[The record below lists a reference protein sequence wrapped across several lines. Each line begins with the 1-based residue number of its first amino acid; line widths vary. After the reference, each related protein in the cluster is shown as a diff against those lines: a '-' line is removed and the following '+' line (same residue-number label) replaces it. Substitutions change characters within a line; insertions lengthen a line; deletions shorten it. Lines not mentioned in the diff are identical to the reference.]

1 MISKPSH
8 ILFPFYENECLGFF
22 NEKLQIEIP
31 AIYGGGTNWTS
42 DTPFR
47 DRHSVFTN
55 GLALVKTPDVKRYV
69 FITPQGKEL
78 PDTGWGKDY
87 TPPRAFTEGFAAVC
101 INQKWGFID
110 TQGQMIV
117 PPQYDDVEP
126 FSCGLAAVCE
136 GNDVIGFINT
146 HGQMVIGNQYDFR
159 GSSFSEGLLRV
170 EENSKLGYI
179 DTSGRWVIPPIF
191 EDSSIFTD
199 GLALFSESDA
209 KGERKFGF
217 IDRTGKV
224 IVKPQFMRALPFS
237 EGLAQVQ
244 VKADAPYHCKWGY
257 INTRGDMVIPPRFGD
272 NAPFSEGLA
281 AVFEEPSGTAYMPH
295 DFGYIDTTG
304 QYVIPPG
311 GSPRITG
318 WGHFTHGLAKVT
330 LHDTK
335 RERDWETNY
344 MDKTGKVVWSS
355 HF

>member
-8 ILFPFYENECLGFF
+8 ILFPFYENRRLGFF
-22 NEKLQIEIP
+22 NEKLQIELP
-31 AIYGGGTNWTS
+31 AIYGGGTKRGL
-42 DTPFR
+42 DTPF
-47 DRHSVFTN
+47 DERHSVFTN
-55 GLALVKTPDVKRYV
+55 GLALVKSQDVKRYL

-87 TPPRAFTEGFAAVC
+87 ETPRAFTEGFAAVC
-101 INQKWGFID
+101 IDQKWGFIN
-110 TQGQMIV
+110 TQGQMVIA
-117 PPQYDDVEP
+117 PQYDDVEP
-126 FSCGLAAVCE
+126 FSCGLAAVCADD
-136 GNDVIGFINT
+136 DVIGFINT
-146 HGQMVIGNQYDFR
+146 QGQMVIGNQYKFR
-159 GSSFSEGLLRV
+159 GATFSEGLLLFQ
-170 EENSKLGYI
+170 EGDKLGYI
-179 DTSGRWVIPPIF
+179 DTSGQLVIPPIF
-191 EDSSIFTD
+191 KSAGSFRD
-199 GLALFSESDA
+199 GLALFSENDA
-209 KGERKFGF
+209 KGEEKYGF

-224 IVKPQFMRALPFS
+224 VIKPQFIDVLPFS
-237 EGLAQVQ
+237 EGLAQVK
-244 VKADAPYHCKWGY
+244 VKAEAPYHGKWGY
-257 INTRGDMVIPPRFGD
+257 INTRGDMVIPPRFGY